1 MQLLE
6 TLFYFVVTLGVL
18 VFVHELG
25 HFLAAKMCGMRVDRF
40 SIGFPPRAFGKT
52 IGNTDYCVSWIPLG
66 GYVKIA
72 GMIDESFDTEHL
84 DRPIEPW
91 EFRAKPIWQ
100 RMIVLCAGVAMN
112 LILAVVIFWAINYH
126 QGRIVRETTEISYV
140 QEESP
145 AAKGGIRAGDKIL
158 RINDKPVT
166 SWDQILND
174 VYIETAG
181 SDLILTVLRDGKE
194 TQLIIPRST
203 IPDPGQAPLGIVP
216 PYTKVLVTTVE
227 LGKPAS
233 TLGLKPGDTLVSMAG
248 TPLQYDDKVRE
259 IVRAHAGRE
268 LAVKWLRGDSLW
280 QGTVVPTE
288 DGKIGISYSAA
299 YTGPVTRI
307 HYSLLQALPQG
318 VKDTYRASGLFIQ
331 QIAQLIRGKTSFS
344 QSVGGP
350 IRIAQ
355 MATQTAE
362 LGFLTFIG
370 FMALLSISLAIL
382 NILPFPVLDGG
393 HLMFLVFEGIFR
405 REIPVKVKLG
415 IQKAGL
421 VILLAFMAF
430 VLYND
435 ILHF

>member
-52 IGNTDYCVSWIPLG
+52 IGDTDYCVSWIPLG

-84 DRPIEPW
+84 DRPVEPW

-100 RMIVLCAGVAMN
+100 RSIVLSAGVTMN
-112 LILAVVIFWAINYH
+112 LILAVLIFWAINYH

-145 AAKGGIRAGDKIL
+145 AAKGGIRAGDKIV
-158 RINDKPVT
+158 RINDRAVT
-166 SWDQILND
+166 NWDQILSE

-181 SDLILTVLRDGKE
+181 SDVLLTVLRDGKE
-194 TQLIIPRST
+194 TQLIIPRNT

-227 LGKPAS
+227 PGKPAS
-233 TLGLKPGDTLVSMAG
+233 TLGLKPGDTLVSLAG
-248 TPLQYDDKVRE
+248 TPLRYDEKVRE

-268 LAVKWLRGDSLW
+268 LAVEWERGDSLRR
-280 QGTVVPTE
+280 GTLFPTDE
-288 DGKIGISYSAA
+288 GKIGISYSAA
-299 YTGPVTRI
+299 YTGPVTRTQ
-307 HYSLLQALPQG
+307 YSLLQALPQG

-331 QIAQLIRGKTSFS
+331 QIAQLITGKSSFS

-355 MATQTAE
+355 LATQTAE
-362 LGFLTFIG
+362 LGFLTYLG

-393 HLMFLVFEGIFR
+393 HLVFLFYEGIFR